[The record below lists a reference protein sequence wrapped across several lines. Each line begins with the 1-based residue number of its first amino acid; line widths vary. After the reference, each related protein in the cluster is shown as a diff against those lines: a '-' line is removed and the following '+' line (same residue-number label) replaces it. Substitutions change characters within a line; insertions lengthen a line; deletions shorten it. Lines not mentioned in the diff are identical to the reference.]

1 MSENN
6 DELILKIAAKAGELG
21 WPAAARAEGADILFP
36 CGTAGAV
43 DAYFAWIDRQMI
55 EKADLEGKGLLNT
68 RLLAR
73 TTDAIWH
80 AAGDKSA
87 DFSWYTKRAILGSIL
102 SATSLYWLSDNTGGE
117 ATIAFLD
124 RRLAAIGKFAK
135 FKASLRNRG
144 QKPAA
149 A

>member
-55 EKADLEGKGLLNT
+55 EKADLEGKGLTGRVRALVTARIEIAESRRESLRAAFYYLARPSKAVLNT

-87 DFSWYTKRAILGSIL
+87 DFSWY
-102 SATSLYWLSDNTGGE
+102 YWSVC
-117 ATIAFLD
+117 FPH
-124 RRLAAIGKFAK
+124 
-135 FKASLRNRG
+135 NRS
-144 QKPAA
+144 KS
-149 A
+149 